1 MSGSRLGRG
10 RGGRLALYGSCGV
23 VALLLIFLY
32 RAAISEMTRLRDLHE
47 QCAHQQEALAAQLQV
62 IFEYKVRLEKSLA
75 EEKSSNAA
83 VKQELQQRASRE
95 KSLRDKDSI
104 EAMRRFDSLQQTYQ
118 LLQTEHQDLQE
129 ECKKHKKQALD
140 ETNKLKTTLQDL
152 HDRIE
157 QAKEEKEKSMEHLKT
172 KYLELQDEKTQLENK
187 YNELMAINGGAD
199 STIDHL
205 RKEVF
210 QLQREL
216 ESAKKS
222 YRKSTSPDPPPI
234 TFRASAPQSASQKVD
249 SRPIPAPQPQQQN
262 AARDSASSRK
272 MENSTLANN
281 ANLVS
286 PSLVDKVVPLPARQ
300 LSKVKLPVGVLPI
313 PELIEQ
319 KIDNEEK
326 RQEEIRKRDD
336 AAAHNNLQPPPPKL
350 APADSKEEKEP
361 IVETGNLDPPFAANP
376 PAARHIGDQIVER
389 RANDIQWFRVRPG
402 VQEIGEELNQLGRV
416 PGLDDGQA
424 NGGDDQYDGGDY
436 DKEPQQK
443 NDIHLA
449 EGEDEGED
457 EGDMLEYPHNNL
469 KQDKRE

>member
-23 VALLLIFLY
+23 VALLLMFLY

-129 ECKKHKKQALD
+129 ECKKREKQALD

-152 HDRIE
+152 HGRIQ

-187 YNELMAINGGAD
+187 YNELMATNGNAD

-222 YRKSTSPDPPPI
+222 YGKSTSPDPVPI
-234 TFRASAPQSASQKVD
+234 TPRASAPQSALQKEESQ
-249 SRPIPAPQPQQQN
+249 PILAPQPQQQN

-272 MENSTLANN
+272 MENSTVANN

-286 PSLVDKVVPLPARQ
+286 PSLVDKVVPVRL

-313 PELIEQ
+313 PEIIEQ

-336 AAAHNNLQPPPPKL
+336 AVAHNNLQPPPPKL

-361 IVETGNLDPPFAANP
+361 IVEAGNLDPPFAANP
-376 PAARHIGDQIVER
+376 PAARHAGDQIVAKKK
-389 RANDIQWFRVRPG
+389 ANDAWSKVRQLIG
-402 VQEIGEELNQLGRV
+402 IQEIGEELNQLGRV

-457 EGDMLEYPHNNL
+457 EGDMLEYPHNL